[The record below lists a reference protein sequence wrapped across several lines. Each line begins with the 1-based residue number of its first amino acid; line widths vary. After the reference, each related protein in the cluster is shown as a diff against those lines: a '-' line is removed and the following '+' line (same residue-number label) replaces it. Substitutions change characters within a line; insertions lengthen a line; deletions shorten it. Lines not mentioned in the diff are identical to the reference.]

1 MSPVVAVVLVAVVM
15 SVVMASLWLAQRRVL
30 EADVVDLGWTAGLGG
45 AAVFYTL
52 TIPDGRAARRWLVA
66 AMAAL
71 WAGRLAFYLLL
82 KRVLVPGEDGRYQ
95 DLRTKWGLAAQ
106 GRFFVFFQFQGLLV
120 VVLSIHFLL
129 AMLTPASALR
139 LWDGLG
145 LLVWV
150 ISISGESIS
159 DGQLS
164 RFREDPANSGRV
176 CRVGLW
182 RYSRHPNYF
191 FEWLHWLA
199 YIPIAVGSP
208 LLPAM
213 ALAPVLM
220 LVFILFV
227 TGIPPIEKRAVLS
240 RGEEYRRYQRT
251 TSAFFPWF
259 SSDDA

>member
-1 MSPVVAVVLVAVVM
+1 MNPVVAIVLVALVM
-15 SVVMASLWLAQRRVL
+15 SVVMTGLWLVQRRLL

-45 AAVFYTL
+45 AAIFYAF
-52 TIPDGRAARRWLVA
+52 TIPDGLAARRWLVA
-66 AMAAL
+66 AMAAI
-71 WAGRLAFYLLL
+71 WAGRLATYLLL
-82 KRVLVPGEDGRYQ
+82 KRVLVSGEDGRYK
-95 DLRTKWGLAAQ
+95 DLRAKWGLAAQ

-120 VVLSIHFLL
+120 ALLSVHFLV
-129 AMLTPASALR
+129 AMLTPTAALR

-150 ISISGESIS
+150 ISISGESLA
-159 DGQLS
+159 DRQLS

-176 CRVGLW
+176 CQVGLW

-199 YIPIAVGSP
+199 YIPIAIGSP
-208 LLPAM
+208 LLPVM
-213 ALAPVLM
+213 VLAPVLM
-220 LVFILFV
+220 LSVILFV
-227 TGIPPIEKRAVLS
+227 TGIPPIERRAVAS

-259 SSDDA
+259 PSEEA